1 MHPIALS
8 TLILALAICF
18 GSMMFCV
25 LICSKPELVEEV
37 SSNDILNKV
46 LHELGNPAQKTCA
59 KYFSCKKWCL
69 KAQVFSWTR
78 MLFVTST
85 IINPQEI

>member
-37 SSNDILNKV
+37 SSNAILNKV
-46 LHELGNPAQKTCA
+46 LHEFGNP
-59 KYFSCKKWCL
+59 
-69 KAQVFSWTR
+69 
-78 MLFVTST
+78 
-85 IINPQEI
+85 